1 MQKALTDK
9 TIEALKP
16 EPKRYEVHDLRCPGL
31 SLRVMPSGRKTFNIK
46 FRYGVTQKRMKLG
59 VYPRLS
65 LATAR
70 EKANALL
77 QQVDEGVDPTKRRRT
92 TDMRVE
98 NVCREFIRL
107 HAQPRNKSW
116 REAERILERE
126 FISQYA
132 QCDIREI
139 KRWHVLEIMD
149 AAQARRAYYQA
160 NRILSHVRKLFNW
173 CVERGILEASP
184 IVGLKPPTP
193 EKSRE
198 RFLTDDEIKRVLRA
212 CRNEVY
218 PFRQIVPMLLATAQR
233 RGELT
238 EMRWSEVD
246 LEEKVWVIPAERAKN
261 GKEHYVPLS
270 EFAIGLL
277 NEVPRFLDC
286 DYVFTTT
293 RRSPVSG
300 YSKWLRRLW
309 AESETSGWRYH
320 DLRRTAA
327 TNLAKLKVSQ
337 PVTEKILNH
346 ISGVVSGIALVYNRY
361 DFADETRDAL
371 EKWGQRLTELTADA
385 VAD

>member
-77 QQVDEGVDPTKRRRT
+77 QQVDEGMDPTKRRRT

-149 AAQARRAYYQA
+149 AAQTRGAYYQA

-238 EMRWSEVD
+238 EMRWSEID

-300 YSKWLRRLW
+300 YSKWLRRLS

>member
-31 SLRVMPSGRKTFNIK
+31 SLRIMPSGRKTFNIK

-77 QQVDEGVDPTKRRRT
+77 QQVDEGIDPTKRRRT

-126 FISQYA
+126 FIAHCGQR
-132 QCDIREI
+132 DIREI
-139 KRWHVLEIMD
+139 KRWDVMELMD
-149 AAQARRAYYQA
+149 AAVARGSGYQA

-173 CVERGILEASP
+173 CIERGIVETSP
-184 IVGLKPPTP
+184 IVGAKPPTP

-238 EMRWSEVD
+238 EMRWSEID
-246 LEEKVWVIPAERAKN
+246 MEEKVWVIPAERAKN

-300 YSKWLRRLW
+300 YSKWLRRLS

-327 TNLAKLKVSQ
+327 TNLAKLGIPQ

-346 ISGVVSGIALVYNRY
+346 VSGVVSGIALVYNRY
-361 DFADETRDAL
+361 DYADETRDAL
-371 EKWGQRLTELTADA
+371 EKWGERLAELTVDA

>member
-16 EPKRYEVHDLRCPGL
+16 EPKRYEVHDLRCPGM
-31 SLRVMPSGRKTFNIK
+31 SLRVTPSGRKTFTIK
-46 FRYGVTQKRMKLG
+46 FRYGLTQKRMKLG
-59 VYPRLS
+59 IYPRIS

-77 QQVDEGVDPTKRRRT
+77 QQVDEGIDPTKRRRT

-149 AAQARRAYYQA
+149 AAQTRGAHYQA
-160 NRILSHVRKLFNW
+160 NRILSHVRKLLNW

-238 EMRWSEVD
+238 AMRWSEVD

-270 EFAIGLL
+270 TFALNLL
-277 NEVPRFLDC
+277 NEVPRFLAC

-300 YSKWLRRLW
+300 YSKWLRRLTK
-309 AESETSGWRYH
+309 ESETSGWRYH

-327 TNLAKLKVSQ
+327 TNLAKLKVPQ

-346 ISGVVSGIALVYNRY
+346 VSGVVSGIALVYNRY

-371 EKWGQRLTELTADA
+371 EKWGERLAGLAQAASE
-385 VAD
+385 

>member
-9 TIEALKP
+9 TIVALKP

-59 VYPRLS
+59 IYPRLS

-77 QQVDEGVDPTKRRRT
+77 QQVDEGIDPTKRRRT

-98 NVCREFIRL
+98 NVCHEFIRL

-149 AAQARRAYYQA
+149 AAQTRGAHYQA
-160 NRILSHVRKLFNW
+160 NRILSHVRKLLNW

-184 IVGLKPPTP
+184 IIGLKPPTP

-238 EMRWSEVD
+238 EMRWSEID

-261 GKEHYVPLS
+261 GKEHHVPLS
-270 EFAIGLL
+270 TFAIGLL

-300 YSKWLRRLW
+300 YSKWLRRLC

-327 TNLAKLKVSQ
+327 TNLAKLGVPQ

-346 ISGVVSGIALVYNRY
+346 VSGVVSGIALVYNRHDY
-361 DFADETRDAL
+361 ADETRDAL
-371 EKWGQRLTELTADA
+371 EKWGERLTELENLAI
-385 VAD
+385 V